1 MLVRYRA
8 GSPKRRAISLT
19 TAIMAMVK
27 SMRDKKDLPV
37 IDIASDPLRTTGALS
52 VITNEYRLMLAC
64 VQTLL
69 IDNRFHTCGN
79 EHRLFVLYG
88 QAIVIETFY
97 TFPGKVQRCSLV
109 LGENYG

>member
-1 MLVRYRA
+1 
-8 GSPKRRAISLT
+8 
-19 TAIMAMVK
+19 MAMVK

-37 IDIASDPLRTTGALS
+37 IDIASDPLRATGALS

-79 EHRLFVLYG
+79 EHRLSYYTVKQLSLRRFILSLGRCKGAALYWEK
-88 QAIVIETFY
+88 IMD
-97 TFPGKVQRCSLV
+97 R
-109 LGENYG
+109 